1 MEREHIE
8 ASRHMALK
16 EQTKTARTASR
27 RRDTPSDSIEVGRRL
42 DAQNARRFA
51 RSMSRLVDA
60 GLRDCIIDLTQ
71 TEAVDSSGFGSLV
84 AAVRR
89 IGDLGGAVAI
99 VCKDLTVRRL
109 FEVAGLTRFVPVVPR
124 IEDARRI
131 IAEYARPAI
140 AS

>member
-1 MEREHIE
+1 
-8 ASRHMALK
+8 MALI
-16 EQTKTARTASR
+16 EKTRTVTRTATR
-27 RRDTPSDSIEVGRRL
+27 RRDTVADAIDVGSRL

-51 RSMSRLVDA
+51 RSMSRLIDA
-60 GLRDCIIDLTQ
+60 GLRDCIIDLSR
-71 TEAVDSSGFGSLV
+71 TEAVDSSGFGALV

-99 VCKDLTVRRL
+99 VCKDTAVRRL
-109 FEVAGLTRFVPVVPR
+109 FEVAGLTRLVPVVGR
-124 IEDARRI
+124 IEDARRL